1 VPGHGES
8 GHDLPPLTGPAPAPE
23 KKSLIA
29 SERDEQARNK
39 FRKLTSALDINKYVF
54 IDEMGTNLGF
64 TRLYGRAAPGTRV
77 LEQVPG
83 DRGGNVSTIG
93 ALALDGMRTGL
104 SVPGAIDGE
113 TMLFFVEEL
122 LAPTLKRG
130 AIVVMDN
137 NPIHKLDEIEDAIEA
152 VGAWVLF
159 LPTYSPDLNPIENCW
174 SKVKARLRALK
185 PRTLPALL
193 DALVTAFASITEHD
207 ILGWFGHCGY
217 RVAPT

>member
-1 VPGHGES
+1 VPSHGQS
-8 GHDLPPLTGPAPAPE
+8 RPDLPPLTGPAPAPE

-29 SERDEQARNK
+29 RERDEKARK
-39 FRKLTSALDINKYVF
+39 QFRHIAGAFALNKYVF
-54 IDEMGTNLGF
+54 IDEMGTNLGL
-64 TRLYGRAAPGTRV
+64 TRLYGRAAPGIRV

-93 ALALDGMRTGL
+93 ALALDGLRTGL

-122 LAPTLKRG
+122 LVPTLKRG
-130 AIVVMDN
+130 DIVVMDN
-137 NPIHKLDEIEDAIEA
+137 TPIHKLDEIEDAIEA

-185 PRTLPALL
+185 PRTLPDLL
-193 DALVTAFASITEHD
+193 DALVTAFASITGHD

-217 RVAPT
+217 RAAPT